1 MPVLAHH
8 PPATYFG
15 AHLVHSGRVYYFGES
30 STIVAST
37 PKSYPFRM
45 GFINIYDQQETPYSC
60 TPAGQIF
67 NFTSGFSTV
76 SVTTVTSATMPWITT
91 GLASG
96 PSLSAQTG
104 KSFRSFTL
112 TDGVSSLNFNEPN
125 MANTYC
131 PVVPNSIGLP
141 RVSSTVIPT
150 TLMTF
155 DPDAAS
161 YPPQTLTYSPF
172 TID

>member
-15 AHLVHSGRVYYFGES
+15 ALLVHSGRVYFFGES
-30 STIVAST
+30 STIVGSTST
-37 PKSYPFRM
+37 PYPFRM

-60 TPAGQIF
+60 TPAAQIY
-67 NFTSGFSTV
+67 NFTSGFSTA

-104 KSFRSFTL
+104 RTFRSFTL
-112 TDGVSSLNFNEPN
+112 TGGVSTLNFNEPN

-141 RVSSTVIPT
+141 GVSSPVIST
-150 TLMTF
+150 TTMTF

-172 TID
+172 TVN